1 MFFGQT
7 CLNPQIVRQRR
18 ENSTRKQSY
27 MFLFMAVLYLETY
40 HNISFICSTQI
51 KIHPTPSPRL
61 CDVTNLLLLEVNGFL
76 WVYWHEFWLSVALR
90 RHFSCRRSEMFKS
103 KDVWNKRTMK
113 HSYYSLYPW
122 YLSTQSSPKR
132 LHMSTKTKWGWLPG
146 AQQRRCSAE
155 KVICLICCFKLS
167 LTQNRP
173 LQEPEEASRLEKSPR
188 NLTRRRHVVWA
199 DTESSGLWWSQNKL
213 PESWPCFNISF
224 RNDLS
229 DNTRAE
235 W

>member
-1 MFFGQT
+1 MDFFEFTNMNSDFQWRCVVIFLAGGQKCSSPKMFGIKEQW
-7 CLNPQIVRQRR
+7 
-18 ENSTRKQSY
+18 
-27 MFLFMAVLYLETY
+27 
-40 HNISFICSTQI
+40 NIHT
-51 KIHPTPSPRL
+51 T
-61 CDVTNLLLLEVNGFL
+61 
-76 WVYWHEFWLSVALR
+76 A
-90 RHFSCRRSEMFKS
+90 
-103 KDVWNKRTMK
+103 
-113 HSYYSLYPW
+113 LYPW

-167 LTQNRP
+167 LTQNLP

>member
-1 MFFGQT
+1 MSFMKPFYVFWT
-7 CLNPQIVRQRR
+7 NVSEPSNR
-18 ENSTRKQSY
+18 EAEEGKQHKETE
-27 MFLFMAVLYLETY
+27 LYVFIY
-40 HNISFICSTQI
+40 GSFIPGNVSQYFIHSLYTNVRKKSMDFFEFTNMNSDFQWRCVVIFLAGGQKCSSPKMFGI
-51 KIHPTPSPRL
+51 KEQWNIHT
-61 CDVTNLLLLEVNGFL
+61 T
-76 WVYWHEFWLSVALR
+76 A
-90 RHFSCRRSEMFKS
+90 
-103 KDVWNKRTMK
+103 
-113 HSYYSLYPW
+113 LYPW

-132 LHMSTKTKWGWLPG
+132 LHMSTKTKCCWLPG

-167 LTQNRP
+167 LKQNLP

-199 DTESSGLWWSQNKL
+199 DAESSGLWWSQNKL

>member
-1 MFFGQT
+1 
-7 CLNPQIVRQRR
+7 
-18 ENSTRKQSY
+18 
-27 MFLFMAVLYLETY
+27 
-40 HNISFICSTQI
+40 
-51 KIHPTPSPRL
+51 
-61 CDVTNLLLLEVNGFL
+61 
-76 WVYWHEFWLSVALR
+76 
-90 RHFSCRRSEMFKS
+90 
-103 KDVWNKRTMK
+103 
-113 HSYYSLYPW
+113 
-122 YLSTQSSPKR
+122 
-132 LHMSTKTKWGWLPG
+132 MSTKTKCCWLPG

-155 KVICLICCFKLS
+155 KVICLICRFKLS

-235 W
+235 